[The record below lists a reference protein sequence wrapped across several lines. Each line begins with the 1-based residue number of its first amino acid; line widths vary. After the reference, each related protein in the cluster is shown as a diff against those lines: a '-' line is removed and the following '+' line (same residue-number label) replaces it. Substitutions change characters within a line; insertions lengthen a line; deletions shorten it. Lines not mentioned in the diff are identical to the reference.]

1 MAAKQKGLNSLR
13 SFCLEATD
21 NSVAMHNAVDF
32 FGVRN
37 SSRDPNTMA
46 ARLVAQFEEQNRRIT
61 SLMDVRFDRVYDGR
75 DVWLRVTTG
84 NTVGAVPLYS
94 PSSAVPD
101 YGLVIQPRFPWP
113 GIGPMLAEMGWRIA
127 PVPLKLPLLRRSERK
142 VPPWVISC
150 MILARIKALLDGMTR
165 RFELCRE
172 IRSIPRGAIHWSEYA
187 VQHMA
192 RGAFL
197 SLPCTFPDLRDDRL
211 LLGAIRFS
219 LEKQL
224 RSLESQIEHGA
235 FVHQL
240 VAFCSELLRIV
251 RRNPPYVPSPK
262 VLGSW
267 LQRPMKTSSF
277 AEGLQAI
284 EWTVQ
289 DRGLAGP
296 SDLEGIPWHMRM
308 EKFFEAWVETVFSSI
323 ARELAG
329 ELRVGRKRQTTRAI
343 AWEPGYVGSQKS
355 LVPDLWLDWGG
366 TAIVVDAKY
375 KRHFEEFQTQSWR
388 SVEEEVREQH
398 RTDLFQILAYANLS
412 KSSRVI
418 ACLAYPCEPETW
430 RRLVERKT
438 LIHRAEI
445 TVGSR
450 AVHLWLTAIP
460 MSTAIEKIRVPLL
473 QELRAIG

>member
-1 MAAKQKGLNSLR
+1 MRNAA
-13 SFCLEATD
+13 
-21 NSVAMHNAVDF
+21 DF

-37 SSRDPNTMA
+37 SSRDPNTTA
-46 ARLVAQFEEQNRRIT
+46 ARLAAQFEEQNRRIT
-61 SLMDVRFDRVYDGR
+61 SLMDVRFDRVYDGS
-75 DVWLRVTTG
+75 DVWLQITTG

-94 PSSAVPD
+94 PTSGVPD

-127 PVPLKLPLLRRSERK
+127 PVPLKLPLLRRSERR

-150 MILARIKALLDGMTR
+150 MILGRIKALLDALTR

-172 IRSIPRGAIHWSEYA
+172 TRSVPRGAIHWSEYA
-187 VQHMA
+187 VQYMT
-192 RGAFL
+192 RGAFS

-211 LLGAIRFS
+211 LLGAIRYS

-224 RSLESQIEHGA
+224 CSLESQIEHAA

-240 VAFCSELLRIV
+240 IAFCSDLLRSV
-251 RRNPPYVPSPK
+251 RRNPVYIPSPK

-267 LQRPMKTSSF
+267 LQRPMKTLSF

-289 DRGLAGP
+289 DRGLAGS
-296 SDLEGIPWHMRM
+296 SDLEGIPWHMPM
-308 EKFFEAWVETVFSSI
+308 EKFFEAWVETVFHSI

-329 ELRVGRKRQTTRAI
+329 ELRVGRKRQTTHAI
-343 AWEPGYVGSQKS
+343 AWEPDYPGSQKS
-355 LVPDLWLDWGG
+355 LIPDLWLDWGD
-366 TAIVVDAKY
+366 TAVVVDAKY
-375 KRHFEEFQTQSWR
+375 KRHWEEFQNHSWG
-388 SVEEEVREQH
+388 SVEDLIREQH
-398 RTDLFQILAYANLS
+398 RVDLFQILAYANLT

-430 RRLVERKT
+430 KRLVDRKN
-438 LIHRAEI
+438 LFRKAEI

-460 MSTAIEKIRVPLL
+460 MATTIDKIKVPLL
-473 QELRAIG
+473 QELRTVG